1 MPDDFLVRTAMLVFY
16 KNPEKWV
23 TGSYI
28 KIGYFGGSDS
38 FYGIRM
44 KIHGPLMEQVERTV
58 ELVYIKYI
66 KSLIMYDGI

>member
-38 FYGIRM
+38 FLRYQNEDTRS
-44 KIHGPLMEQVERTV
+44 V
-58 ELVYIKYI
+58 
-66 KSLIMYDGI
+66 DGTGRKNR

>member
-1 MPDDFLVRTAMLVFY
+1 MDILAVRIL
-16 KNPEKWV
+16 
-23 TGSYI
+23 
-28 KIGYFGGSDS
+28 